1 MKALILTLLLFCF
14 CFMSLAQKDST
25 ISVFSFDT
33 LKAQLKLV
41 KVELTPGCGT
51 VAFTTAQK
59 FEMLWNRQSF
69 LPKKYVIVLQQCPEL
84 LGKNFFVKGRI
95 YETVLTKAAD
105 DAGAMNS
112 HRHEK
117 LPTYWCNKISLS
129 LN

>member
-1 MKALILTLLLFCF
+1 MKPLILTLLFFCF

-25 ISVFSFDT
+25 ISALNFDT
-33 LKAQLKLV
+33 LKVQLKLV
-41 KVELTPGCGT
+41 KVELTPDCGIF
-51 VAFTTAQK
+51 AFTTAQK

-69 LPKKYVIVLQQCPEL
+69 FPTKYVIVLQQCPEF

-105 DAGAMNS
+105 DAGTMNS

-129 LN
+129 MN